1 MDYLE
6 HMQTRIVTDDHLN
19 ALLTYWRLKDERIVF
34 TNGCFDILHRGHVEY
49 LAKAASLGDLL
60 FVGINS
66 DQSVRKLKGKDR
78 PIQDEY
84 SRALM
89 TASLRFVTA
98 VMLFDEDTP
107 YQLIKRVQP
116 DVLVKGGDYQE
127 KDIVGADIVRNKGGE
142 VVSVD
147 FTDGY
152 SSSKIIEKIQQ
163 FK

>member
-1 MDYLE
+1 
-6 HMQTRIVTDDHLN
+6 MQTRIVTDDHLN
-19 ALLTYWRLKDERIVF
+19 SLLTYWRLKDEKIVF

-66 DQSVRKLKGKDR
+66 DQSVRKLKGNDR

-142 VVSVD
+142 VETVD

>member
-19 ALLTYWRLKDERIVF
+19 ALLTYWRLRDEKIVF
-34 TNGCFDILHRGHVEY
+34 TNGCFDILHRGHMEY
-49 LAKAASLGDLL
+49 LAKAASLGDIL

-66 DQSVRKLKGKDR
+66 DKSVRKLKGNDR

-107 YQLIKRVQP
+107 YRLIERIQP
-116 DVLVKGGDYQE
+116 DILVKGGDYQE
-127 KDIVGADIVRNKGGE
+127 KDIVGADIVKNKGGQ

-152 SSSKIIEKIQQ
+152 SSSRIIEKIQQ

>member
-6 HMQTRIVTDDHLN
+6 HMQTRIVTGDHLQ
-19 ALLTYWRLKDERIVF
+19 ALLTYWRLKDQKIVF
-34 TNGCFDILHRGHVEY
+34 TNGCFDLLHRGHVEY

-66 DQSVRKLKGKDR
+66 DQSVRKLKGDER
-78 PIQDEY
+78 PVQDEY
-84 SRALM
+84 SRVLM
-89 TASLRFVTA
+89 TASMRFVTA

-107 YQLIKRVQP
+107 YRLIERIQP

-127 KDIVGADIVRNKGGE
+127 KDIVGADVVRKKGGE

-147 FTDGY
+147 FTDGF
-152 SSSKIIEKIQQ
+152 SSSKIIEKIRQS
-163 FK
+163 K

>member
-1 MDYLE
+1 MDYLA

-19 ALLTYWRLKDERIVF
+19 GLLTYWRLKDEKIVF

-66 DQSVRKLKGKDR
+66 DQSVRKLKGNDR

-142 VVSVD
+142 VETVD